1 MDKILEKVKEYWKM
15 IVLVVCGLIAGVIF
29 YVLTNGQKP
38 TTNLSVEN
46 LSSVS
51 RQSSVSKFSEPN
63 EKSVSKI
70 MVDLKGAVTKP
81 NVYQISSDERLVD
94 LIKEAG
100 GFTDQA
106 DQKSIN
112 LSAKLR
118 MLKNTYIFQKMRMLN
133 SFFNFVI

>member
-15 IVLVVCGLIAGVIF
+15 IILVVCGLIAGGIF

-70 MVDLKGAVTKP
+70 MVDLKGSVAKFPITP
-81 NVYQISSDERLVD
+81 D
-94 LIKEAG
+94 L
-100 GFTDQA
+100 
-106 DQKSIN
+106 
-112 LSAKLR
+112 L
-118 MLKNTYIFQKMRMLN
+118 
-133 SFFNFVI
+133 

>member
-1 MDKILEKVKEYWKM
+1 
-15 IVLVVCGLIAGVIF
+15 
-29 YVLTNGQKP
+29 
-38 TTNLSVEN
+38 
-46 LSSVS
+46 
-51 RQSSVSKFSEPN
+51 
-63 EKSVSKI
+63 

>member
-1 MDKILEKVKEYWKM
+1 MENDCFSCLWAH
-15 IVLVVCGLIAGVIF
+15 CWWDF

-112 LSAKLR
+112 LSAKL
-118 MLKNTYIFQKMRMLN
+118 KMKK
-133 SFFNFVI
+133 

>member
-1 MDKILEKVKEYWKM
+1 
-15 IVLVVCGLIAGVIF
+15 
-29 YVLTNGQKP
+29 
-38 TTNLSVEN
+38 EN

-100 GFTDQA
+100 GFTDRFFIRFTKFTDRALPA
-106 DQKSIN
+106 D
-112 LSAKLR
+112 R
-118 MLKNTYIFQKMRMLN
+118 T
-133 SFFNFVI
+133 

>member
-1 MDKILEKVKEYWKM
+1 
-15 IVLVVCGLIAGVIF
+15 
-29 YVLTNGQKP
+29 
-38 TTNLSVEN
+38 
-46 LSSVS
+46 
-51 RQSSVSKFSEPN
+51 
-63 EKSVSKI
+63 

-112 LSAKLR
+112 LSAK
-118 MLKNTYIFQKMRMLN
+118 
-133 SFFNFVI
+133 